1 MTTKKT
7 KLTIT
12 QIKAIVENYK
22 QAWDIKL
29 NEMFDASDERAK
41 KAAEVEIATL
51 VHKATM
57 YETDPAFKA
66 FLAHAVRRH
75 FNNSS
80 DAEMYHQGLI
90 SKTYMDAMKV
100 KITRGKARELR
111 EKMCNDLK
119 LALMLDPSADYTQ
132 VAATIETLN
141 FNWKEMEDGT
151 SQT

>member
-29 NEMFDASDERAK
+29 NEMFDASDIRAK

-51 VHKATM
+51 VHKATI
-57 YETDPAFKA
+57 YETNSAFKE
-66 FLAHAVRRH
+66 FLEHAVRRQ
-75 FNNSS
+75 FNHTS
-80 DAEMYHQGLI
+80 DAEMYQQGLV
-90 SKTYMDAMKV
+90 SKAYMDAIEVRM
-100 KITRGKARELR
+100 TRSKARELR

-151 SQT
+151 S